1 MILGGGPDLKKEL
14 KQQIKQDE
22 LLSRIGQAWTWLQA
36 NRATAQRFALVA
48 LGLIVLVVGALAF
61 QSHRTHAANLA
72 LDAAQQ
78 LYETPLASE
87 VTADSAP
94 PGSASFPS
102 AAEKYKK
109 AAAAFDGVE
118 RAFPTLAAGLRAR
131 YFGALCRIELG
142 DYETARKTLQVIADR
157 QQAGALEPTLAR
169 LALADIARRTGA
181 VDKALESYR
190 ALADDASGAVPRDHA
205 LMTLAVTLED
215 ASRRAE
221 ACASYERLV
230 EQFPNSVYAAEARRR
245 ASYLRSDDQ
254 A

>member
-1 MILGGGPDLKKEL
+1 MKKEL

-22 LLSRIGQAWTWLQA
+22 LLSGIDHAWKWLQA
-36 NRATAQRFALVA
+36 NRARAQNIALAA
-48 LGLIVLVVGALAF
+48 LGLIVLVAGALAF

-72 LDAAQQ
+72 LDEAQHV
-78 LYETPLASE
+78 YETPLAAE
-87 VTADSAP
+87 VTAGGAP
-94 PGSASFPS
+94 AGSASFPS

-131 YFGALCRIELG
+131 YYGALCRIELG

-157 QQAGALEPTLAR
+157 QQPGALEPTLAR

-181 VDKALESYR
+181 VEKALETYR
-190 ALADDASGAVPRDHA
+190 ALAEDASGVVPRDHA

-221 ACASYERLV
+221 AYASYERLV

-245 ASYLRSDDQ
+245 AAYLHTDDQ
-254 A
+254 G